1 MEIVK
6 GKRLGSFVDALR
18 SLLAGCWVVLCFSL
32 PAYADW
38 YPLGHT
44 EDVPAFSKEHIQ
56 LLPPSDTGTRPALIY
71 EGGDLFLG
79 VGDLYEGFETPW
91 GAVWQPQ
98 LWIFGTMRSSVHMY
112 DNSSANSTASEWANR
127 LDLYANIQLTGTEK
141 FIIGIRPL
149 DKNEPSKFSRVAFN
163 DNRGD
168 GRSEFNGDIRTMFFE
183 GDLGS
188 LFPRL
193 DPEGTSWLDYGFSVG
208 RQLLQFQEGIMLNDE
223 VDAIA
228 LIRNNIH
235 LPGIPGLRSSFVW
248 GWNDLGRSDAER
260 DDRANMFGLFNSA
273 DTQKT
278 YWNLDLVYVTD
289 EDAVGDSYHI
299 GLSAIQ
305 RIGFYSTAFRINT
318 SIAEEDDNAEVGTG
332 TLYSAEFSFTP
343 KRSDDIVYLNAYF
356 ASGKFTQVGREP
368 VVGGPLG
375 ALGILFASPSI
386 GNFGSEMIS
395 FANDVAGFAM
405 GYQAFWNHHRTN
417 LTLELATRI
426 DTSDKG
432 CITTGRGKRCDDIAI
447 GFEFRQRLAQRIQL
461 QVDSHYNVQEK
472 RSDGYG
478 LRTEILYQF

>member
-6 GKRLGSFVDALR
+6 GKRLGSFGDALR

-32 PAYADW
+32 PAFADW

-44 EDVPAFSKEHIQ
+44 EDVPAFSDEHIQ
-56 LLPPSDTGTRPALIY
+56 LLAPSDTGSRPALIY

-91 GAVWQPQ
+91 GAIWQPQ
-98 LWIFGTMRSSVHMY
+98 LWIFGTMRSAVQMFE
-112 DNSSANSTASEWANR
+112 NGSANSTASEWANR

-163 DNRGD
+163 DNRGS
-168 GRSEFNGDIRTMFFE
+168 GQSEFNMDIRTMFFE

-188 LFPRL
+188 LFPKL
-193 DPEGTSWLDYGFSVG
+193 DPSGTTWLDYGFSVG

-223 VDAIA
+223 VDALA

-235 LPGIPGLRSSFVW
+235 LPGIPSLRSSLVW
-248 GWNDLGRSDAER
+248 GWNELGRSNAGEGGTE
-260 DDRANMFGLFNSA
+260 NMFGLFNSW
-273 DTQKT
+273 DTQIT
-278 YWNLDLVYVTD
+278 SWNLDLVYVTD
-289 EDAVGDSYHI
+289 EDTVGDSSHI
-299 GLSAIQ
+299 GFSAIQ
-305 RIGFYSTAFRINT
+305 RIGLFSTAFRINS
-318 SIAEEDDNAEVGTG
+318 SIAEENDNAEVGTG
-332 TLYSAEFSFTP
+332 TLYSAEISFTP
-343 KRSDDIVYLNAYF
+343 QRSDDIVYFNSFIA
-356 ASGKFTQVGREP
+356 AGNFTQVGREP

-375 ALGILFASPSI
+375 ALGILFASPSL

-395 FANDVAGFAM
+395 FADDVAGFAT
-405 GYQAFWNHHRTN
+405 GYQAFWNHHRTS
-417 LTLELATRI
+417 LTLEVAGRK
-426 DTSDKG
+426 DTSG
-432 CITTGRGKRCDDIAI
+432 ERFDDIAF

-461 QVDSHYNVQEK
+461 QIDSHYTVQEK

>member
-1 MEIVK
+1 
-6 GKRLGSFVDALR
+6 
-18 SLLAGCWVVLCFSL
+18 LCFSL

-79 VGDLYEGFETPW
+79 VGDLDEGFETPW

-98 LWIFGTMRSSVHMY
+98 LWIFGTMRSAVQMF
-112 DNSSANSTASEWANR
+112 DNDSANSTASEWANR

-141 FIIGIRPL
+141 FIIGVRPL

-163 DNRGD
+163 DNRGS
-168 GRSEFNGDIRTMFFE
+168 GQSEFNMDIRTMFFE

-188 LFPRL
+188 LFPKL
-193 DPEGTSWLDYGFSVG
+193 DPSGTTWLDYGFSVG

-223 VDAIA
+223 VDALA

-235 LPGIPGLRSSFVW
+235 LPGIPSLRSSLVW
-248 GWNDLGRSDAER
+248 GWNELGRSDAER
-260 DDRANMFGLFNSA
+260 DDRANMFGLFNSW
-273 DTQKT
+273 DMQTT
-278 YWNLDLVYVTD
+278 SWNLDLVYVTD
-289 EDAVGDSYHI
+289 EDAVGDGYHMGI
-299 GLSAIQ
+299 SAIQ
-305 RIGFYSTAFRINT
+305 RIGLFSTAFRINS
-318 SIAEEDDNAEVGTG
+318 SISEDNDNAEVGTG
-332 TLYSAEFSFTP
+332 TLYSAEISFTP
-343 KRSDDIVYLNAYF
+343 KRSDDIVYFNSFIA
-356 ASGKFTQVGREP
+356 AGNFTQVGREP

-375 ALGILFASPSI
+375 ALGILFASPSL

-395 FANDVAGFAM
+395 FADDVAGFAT
-405 GYQAFWNHHRTN
+405 GYQAFWNHHRTS
-417 LTLELATRI
+417 LTLEVAGRK
-426 DTSDKG
+426 DTSG
-432 CITTGRGKRCDDIAI
+432 ERFDDIAF

-461 QVDSHYNVQEK
+461 QIDSHYTVQEK

>member
-6 GKRLGSFVDALR
+6 GKRLGSFGDALR

-79 VGDLYEGFETPW
+79 VGDLDEGFETPW

-98 LWIFGTMRSSVHMY
+98 LWIFGTMRSAVQIF
-112 DNSSANSTASEWANR
+112 DNDSANSTASEWANR

-141 FIIGIRPL
+141 FIIGVRPL

-163 DNRGD
+163 DNRGS
-168 GRSEFNGDIRTMFFE
+168 GQSEFNMDIRTMFFE

-188 LFPRL
+188 LFPKL
-193 DPEGTSWLDYGFSVG
+193 DPSGTTWLDYGFSVG

-223 VDAIA
+223 VDALA

-235 LPGIPGLRSSFVW
+235 LPGIPSLRSSFVW

-260 DDRANMFGLFNSA
+260 DDRANMFGLFNSW
-273 DTQKT
+273 DTQIT
-278 YWNLDLVYVTD
+278 SWNLDLVYVTD
-289 EDAVGDSYHI
+289 EDTVGDSSHI
-299 GLSAIQ
+299 GFSAIQ
-305 RIGFYSTAFRINT
+305 RIGLFSTAFRINS
-318 SIAEEDDNAEVGTG
+318 SIAEENDNAEVGTG
-332 TLYSAEFSFTP
+332 TLYSAEISFTP
-343 KRSDDIVYLNAYF
+343 QRSDDIVYFNSFIA
-356 ASGKFTQVGREP
+356 AGNFTQVGREP

-375 ALGILFASPSI
+375 ALGILFASPSL

-395 FANDVAGFAM
+395 FADDVAGFAT
-405 GYQAFWNHHRTN
+405 GYQAFWNHHRTS
-417 LTLELATRI
+417 LTLEVAGRK
-426 DTSDKG
+426 DTSG
-432 CITTGRGKRCDDIAI
+432 QRFDDIAF

-461 QVDSHYNVQEK
+461 QIDSHYTVQEK

>member
-6 GKRLGSFVDALR
+6 GKRLGSLGGALL
-18 SLLAGCWVVLCFSL
+18 SLLVGGFGVLCFSL

-79 VGDLYEGFETPW
+79 VGDLDEGFETPW

-98 LWIFGTMRSSVHMY
+98 LWIFGTMRSAVQMFE
-112 DNSSANSTASEWANR
+112 NGSANSTASEWANR

-141 FIIGIRPL
+141 FIIGVRPL

-163 DNRGD
+163 DNRGS
-168 GRSEFNGDIRTMFFE
+168 GQSEFNMDIRTMFFE

-188 LFPRL
+188 LFPKL
-193 DPEGTSWLDYGFSVG
+193 DPSGTTWLDYGFSVG

-223 VDAIA
+223 VDALA

-235 LPGIPGLRSSFVW
+235 LPGIPSLRS
-248 GWNDLGRSDAER
+248 
-260 DDRANMFGLFNSA
+260 RANMFGLFNSW
-273 DTQKT
+273 DMQTT
-278 YWNLDLVYVTD
+278 SWNLDLVYVTD
-289 EDAVGDSYHI
+289 EDAVGDGYHMGI
-299 GLSAIQ
+299 SAIQ
-305 RIGFYSTAFRINT
+305 RIGLFSTAFRINS
-318 SIAEEDDNAEVGTG
+318 SISEDNDNAEVGTG
-332 TLYSAEFSFTP
+332 TLYSAEISFTP
-343 KRSDDIVYLNAYF
+343 KRSDDIVYFNSFIA
-356 ASGKFTQVGREP
+356 AGNFTQVGREP
-368 VVGGPLG
+368 VVGGPRG
-375 ALGILFASPSI
+375 ALGILFASPSL

-395 FANDVAGFAM
+395 FADDVAGFAT
-405 GYQAFWNHHRTN
+405 GYQAFWNHHRTS
-417 LTLELATRI
+417 LTLEVAGRK
-426 DTSDKG
+426 DTSG
-432 CITTGRGKRCDDIAI
+432 ERFDDIAF

-461 QVDSHYNVQEK
+461 QIDSHYTVQEK

>member
-6 GKRLGSFVDALR
+6 GKRLGSFGDALR

-32 PAYADW
+32 PAFADW

-79 VGDLYEGFETPW
+79 VGDLDEGFETPW

-98 LWIFGTMRSSVHMY
+98 LWIFGTMRSAVQMF
-112 DNSSANSTASEWANR
+112 DNDSANSTASEWANR

-141 FIIGIRPL
+141 FIIGVRPL

-163 DNRGD
+163 DNRGS
-168 GRSEFNGDIRTMFFE
+168 GQSEFNMDIRTMFFE

-188 LFPRL
+188 LFPKL
-193 DPEGTSWLDYGFSVG
+193 DPSGTTWLDYGFSVG

-223 VDAIA
+223 VDALA

-235 LPGIPGLRSSFVW
+235 LPGIPSLRSSFVW

-260 DDRANMFGLFNSA
+260 DDRANMFGLFNSW
-273 DTQKT
+273 DMQTT
-278 YWNLDLVYVTD
+278 SWNLDLVYVTD
-289 EDAVGDSYHI
+289 EDTVGDSSHI
-299 GLSAIQ
+299 GFSAIQ
-305 RIGFYSTAFRINT
+305 RIGLFSTAFRINS
-318 SIAEEDDNAEVGTG
+318 SIAEENDNAEVGTG
-332 TLYSAEFSFTP
+332 TLYSAEISFTP
-343 KRSDDIVYLNAYF
+343 QRSDDIVYFNSFIA
-356 ASGKFTQVGREP
+356 AGNFTQVGREP

-375 ALGILFASPSI
+375 ALGILFASPSL

-395 FANDVAGFAM
+395 FADDVAGFAM
-405 GYQAFWNHHRTN
+405 GYQAFWNHHRTS
-417 LTLELATRI
+417 LTLELAGRK
-426 DTSDKG
+426 DTSG
-432 CITTGRGKRCDDIAI
+432 QRFDDIAF

-461 QVDSHYNVQEK
+461 QIDSHYTVQEK